1 MQTSRSKETAHKRVV
16 DEQLER
22 YFLSITS
29 YPDKPLHF
37 RFYTSYVSQNSF
49 LRMATL
55 LTQETAA
62 KSTHQAPTTTVYE
75 KGLQVGDDVNRITKI
90 ETFRVR
96 PRWLFVR
103 VETSKVSLESAEQRQ
118 ASDRDRTTLIDESS
132 KSALTCRAS
141 SDGEK
146 PPWKVTLKPSKAPLS
161 ISGNVSS
168 DGTPPTLRTSTS
180 RLIGIGF
187 TEEERF

>member
-1 MQTSRSKETAHKRVV
+1 M
-16 DEQLER
+16 
-22 YFLSITS
+22 TS

-37 RFYTSYVSQNSF
+37 QFYTSYISQNIT
-49 LRMATL
+49 LTMATL

-103 VETSKVSLESAEQRQ
+103 VETSKVSLELSEKRQ
-118 ASDRDRTTLIDESS
+118 ASDQDRTTLTDEYS
-132 KSALTCRAS
+132 KSALTCRGS

-146 PPWKVTLKPSKAPLS
+146 LPWKVTLKPSKAPLQTL
-161 ISGNVSS
+161 GNVSS
-168 DGTPPTLRTSTS
+168 DGTPPTSRISTS